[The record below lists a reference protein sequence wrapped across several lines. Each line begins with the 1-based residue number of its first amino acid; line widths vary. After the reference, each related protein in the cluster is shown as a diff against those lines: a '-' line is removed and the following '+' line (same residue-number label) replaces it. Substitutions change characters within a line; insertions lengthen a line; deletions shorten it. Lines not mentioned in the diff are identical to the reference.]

1 MSVGTERFLCIDE
14 NIARGL
20 ELAWFRR
27 TANRYTESSMAEVRN
42 DPAPA
47 GSGESVARESSGGDA
62 RSGSGARNVESDIA
76 RTAHMRHLVGT
87 LHHLEDKLREGG
99 GALRIDKQHR
109 AGKLTA
115 RERIARLLD
124 PGTRFQEIGLLI
136 AYDLYDGQAPAA
148 GVVTG
153 IGHIEGRPAVVV
165 ANDATVKAGAWWPET
180 ITKILRAQEIAMRNR
195 APIVYLVDSAG
206 VNLPYQ
212 DGIFPGQYG
221 AGRIFFY
228 NSLMRRK
235 LRVPQIAA
243 VMGPCIAGGA
253 YLPALSDVII
263 MVEKTS
269 FMGLGGPNLVKGA
282 TGQSIDQET
291 LGGAHLHT
299 ATSGVAHY
307 MAKNDADCLDM
318 IRARFRQFPGAA
330 STGIASDP
338 EPAASSDGLYS
349 VLPADH
355 RLPYNMEDV
364 LHRILDRDDFTEFQP
379 EYAPEMLCATA
390 RLSGHPVAVIANR
403 RGFLK
408 PRIGGIIYTETA
420 RKVAY
425 FVELAERQGTPILY
439 VQDVSGFMV
448 GQEAESAGIIR
459 AGAEMVETMSCAT
472 VPRIVLTIN
481 HASGAGYYAMAGQG
495 FDPNFTFSWPTARIG
510 VMEGDSAVQA
520 LFAAELEKAKQQGGA
535 MPDELKESI
544 ARTRADYE
552 RWLDAKYA
560 AARGHCDAI
569 IDPRDTREVL
579 TLALEVAM
587 QRPRGE
593 ALPLEVL

>member
-1 MSVGTERFLCIDE
+1 MLPNQSTAD
-14 NIARGL
+14 
-20 ELAWFRR
+20 R
-27 TANRYTESSMAEVRN
+27 TDAAQT
-42 DPAPA
+42 
-47 GSGESVARESSGGDA
+47 VARA
-62 RSGSGARNVESDIA
+62 
-76 RTAHMRHLVGT
+76 AHMRHLVET
-87 LHHLEDKLREGG
+87 LQILEEKLRQGG
-99 GALRIDKQHR
+99 GPQRIEKQHR

-124 PGTRFQEIGLLI
+124 PGTRFLEIGLLV
-136 AYDLYDGQAPAA
+136 AYDQYDGQAPAA

-153 IGHIEGRPAVVV
+153 IGKIERRVAVIV

-195 APIVYLVDSAG
+195 VPIVYLVDSAG

-228 NSLMRRK
+228 NSLMRRR

-263 MVEKTS
+263 MVENTS

-282 TGQSIDQET
+282 TGQSVDQEV
-291 LGGAHLHT
+291 LGGAHLHNSK
-299 ATSGVAHY
+299 SGVAHY
-307 MAKNDADCLDM
+307 VAKNDDECLEI
-318 IRARFRQFPGAA
+318 IRARFRQMPDPPQELHGA
-330 STGIASDP
+330 
-338 EPAASSDGLYS
+338 EPMHDGTELYTI
-349 VLPADH
+349 LPADH
-355 RLPYNMEDV
+355 RLPYRVEEI
-364 LHRILDRDDFTEFQP
+364 LSRIFDARDFLEFQP
-379 EYAPEMLCATA
+379 EYAPEMLCAEA
-390 RLSGHPVAVIANR
+390 RLSGRTVAVIANR

-408 PRIGGIIYTETA
+408 PRIGGIIYSETA

-425 FVELAERQGTPILY
+425 FVELAERNGNPIIY

-448 GQEAESAGIIR
+448 GPEAESEGIIR

-472 VPRIVLTIN
+472 VPRIILTVN

-510 VMEGDSAVQA
+510 VMEGESAVHA
-520 LFAAELEKAKQQGGA
+520 LYSTELDQLKKAGKPIP
-535 MPDELKESI
+535 PDLAESI
-544 ARTRADYE
+544 ERTRADYE
-552 RWLDAKYA
+552 RWLDAKYG
-560 AARGHCDAI
+560 AARGHCDAV
-569 IDPRDTREVL
+569 IDPSQTREIL
-579 TLALEVAM
+579 TLALEVTLN
-587 QRPRGE
+587 RPRATPL
-593 ALPLEVL
+593 ALETL